1 MRHRGVQDVMTKDVV
16 TVESDTPY
24 KQIAE
29 ILAEHKISGVP
40 VVDSDAHVLGVVS
53 EADLL
58 AKAEYPEAER
68 RRRRLLDRPG
78 TSQARR
84 RASAGLARDLMT
96 APAVTI
102 DDRTSIV
109 RAAKEMDRHQVK
121 RLPVVDELGRL
132 VGIVS
137 RRDMLKVFLRS
148 DDDIRAEVET
158 DVLDQSLSIRPSAV
172 SVTVVD
178 GVVTLDGTVD
188 RKCLIPIA
196 ARLTKAVDGVVDV
209 VERLDYSFDDETA
222 IEVTYDD
229 RPPDRMG

>member
-1 MRHRGVQDVMTKDVV
+1 MTKDVV
-16 TVESDTPY
+16 TVQSDTPY

-29 ILAEHKISGVP
+29 ILTERKISGVP
-40 VVDSDAHVLGVVS
+40 VVDSEAHVLGVVS

-68 RRRRLLDRPG
+68 RRRLLDRPG
-78 TSQARR
+78 TAQARR
-84 RASAGLARDLMT
+84 RASAGVARDLMS

-102 DDRTSIV
+102 DERTSIV

-137 RRDMLKVFLRS
+137 RRDLVKVFLRS
-148 DDDIRAEVET
+148 DDDIRAEVAT
-158 DVLDQSLSIRPSAV
+158 DVLDQTLSIAPSAV

-188 RKCLIPIA
+188 RKSLIPVA
-196 ARLTKAVDGVVDV
+196 VRLTRAVDGVVDV
-209 VERLDYSFDDETA
+209 VERLTYSFDDETA
-222 IEVTYDD
+222 VEVTYDSG
-229 RPPDRMG
+229 RDRME

>member
-1 MRHRGVQDVMTKDVV
+1 MKHRGVQDVMTKDVV
-16 TVESDTPY
+16 AVEGDTPY

-29 ILAEHKISGVP
+29 ILAERKISGVP
-40 VVDSDAHVLGVVS
+40 VVDSEGHVLGVVS

-68 RRRRLLDRPG
+68 RRHLLDRPG
-78 TSQARR
+78 TAQARR
-84 RASAGLARDLMT
+84 RANAGVARDLMT

-109 RAAKEMDRHQVK
+109 RAAKQMDRHQVK

-137 RRDMLKVFLRS
+137 RRDLVKIFLRS
-148 DDDIRAEVET
+148 DDDIRAEVAT
-158 DVLDQSLSIRPSAV
+158 DVLDQTLSVRTSAV

-188 RKCLIPIA
+188 RKSVIPVA
-196 ARLTKAVDGVVDV
+196 VRLTRAVDGVVDV

-222 IEVTYDD
+222 VEVTYDD
-229 RPPDRMG
+229 GPNRME

>member
-1 MRHRGVQDVMTKDVV
+1 MRHQSVQDVMTKDVV
-16 TVESDTPY
+16 AVESDTPY

-68 RRRRLLDRPG
+68 RRRLLDRPG

-84 RASAGLARDLMT
+84 RASAGVARDLMT

-137 RRDMLKVFLRS
+137 RRDLLKVFLRS
-148 DDDIRAEVET
+148 DGDIRAEVET

-178 GVVTLDGTVD
+178 GVVTLEGTVD
-188 RKCLIPIA
+188 RKSLVPVA
-196 ARLTKAVDGVVDV
+196 VRLTKAVDGVVDV
-209 VERLDYSFDDETA
+209 IERLNYSFDDETA
-222 IEVTYDD
+222 TEVTYDD
-229 RPPDRMG
+229 RPPDRIV

>member
-1 MRHRGVQDVMTKDVV
+1 MKHRGVQDVMTRDVV

-40 VVDSDAHVLGVVS
+40 VVDSEAHVLGVVS

-68 RRRRLLDRPG
+68 HRRLLDRPA

-84 RASAGLARDLMT
+84 RAGAGVAGGLMS

-102 DDRTSIV
+102 DERTSIV

-137 RRDMLKVFLRS
+137 RPDLLKVFLRS
-148 DDDIRAEVET
+148 DDDIREEVET
-158 DVLDQSLSIRPSAV
+158 DVLEQSLSIQPSAV
-172 SVTVVD
+172 RVTVVD

-188 RKCLIPIA
+188 RKSLVPVA
-196 ARLTKAVDGVVDV
+196 VRLTRAVDGVVDV
-209 VERLDYSFDDETA
+209 VERLDYSFDDEKA
-222 IEVTYDD
+222 VEVTYDYGRD
-229 RPPDRMG
+229 RTE

>member
-1 MRHRGVQDVMTKDVV
+1 MRHQSVQDVMTKDVV
-16 TVESDTPY
+16 AVESETPY

-68 RRRRLLDRPG
+68 RRRLLDRPG

-84 RASAGLARDLMT
+84 RASAGVARDLMT

-137 RRDMLKVFLRS
+137 RRDLLKVFLRS

-178 GVVTLDGTVD
+178 GVVTLEGTVD
-188 RKCLIPIA
+188 RKSLVPVA
-196 ARLTKAVDGVVDV
+196 VRLTKAVDGVVDV
-209 VERLDYSFDDETA
+209 IERLNYSFDDETA
-222 IEVTYDD
+222 TEVTYDD